1 MSQSEMKRGDS
12 FNSDTLLSMD
22 SSSVDEDEGMPDT
35 EMEPDLIDED
45 MEESIQD
52 HALDPIQEKEIEEE
66 EEDTSSP
73 EKKVNRFKQSS
84 RVIQYTKSIQKKKYH
99 TEMRQKIKSRKS
111 EAVPKLISFWEGSS
125 HDDSMA
131 SDDHGDLSKVPRL
144 ISFWEG
150 GKMKK
155 KSEENEDVTIEY
167 GKNGNFASLP

>member
-35 EMEPDLIDED
+35 EMEPECIDED

-66 EEDTSSP
+66 EDTSSP

-84 RVIQYTKSIQKKKYH
+84 RVLQYTKSIQKKKYH

-125 HDDSMA
+125 HDDCMA

-150 GKMKK
+150 GTMKK
-155 KSEENEDVTIEY
+155 KSENNEDVTIEY
-167 GKNGNFASLP
+167 GKNH